1 MLTEKQ
7 KLYRYLEQKN
17 RSIRRGIEWHF
28 TYESWIEWW
37 GNDIEKRGQY
47 KDNLVMARTGDIGAY
62 HPDNVRKAT
71 VSENSLERN
80 SRYMCKVTTKDGEF
94 ESIESAARFYKVTPT
109 AITRAVRYKASK
121 KYGKVI
127 IQKEIYHR

>member
-7 KLYRYLEQKN
+7 KLYRYHEQKN

-37 GNDIEKRGQY
+37 GDDIELRGTS
-47 KDNLVMARTGDIGAY
+47 KDSLVMARTGDVGPY

-71 VSENSLERN
+71 VSENSNERN
-80 SRYMCKVTTKDGEF
+80 SRYMHKVSTKDGEF
-94 ESIESAARFYKVTPT
+94 ESIESAAKFYKVKAT
-109 AITRAVRYKASK
+109 AITKAVNYKNSK

-127 IQKEIYHR
+127 ITKEIYHR